1 VRQPAPTEEEIRHA
15 IDGKGRLAVPARF
28 RAELATGAHVTRWI
42 DNCAAIFPNQAWA
55 ELADRVSE
63 LRYADAGARAFS
75 RFLFSGAFEV
85 ELDGQG
91 RVVLPAG
98 LRQFAGLKS
107 EAVVVG
113 AADHIELWE
122 PARWDAVSADMNS
135 DEFAARIAN
144 LGI

>member
-1 VRQPAPTEEEIRHA
+1 MFTGEFRHA
-15 IDGKGRLAVPARF
+15 IDGKGRVAVPARF
-28 RAELATGAHVTRWI
+28 RAELATGGRVCRWI
-42 DNCAAIFPNQAWA
+42 DNCLAIFPNQAWQ
-55 ELADRVSE
+55 ELADRVSD

-75 RFLFSGAFEV
+75 RFLFSGAFDA

-91 RVVLPAG
+91 RVVLPAS

-107 EAVVVG
+107 EVVVVG

-122 PARWDAVSADMNS
+122 PGRWDAVSAEMNS
-135 DEFAARIAN
+135 DAFAERIAN

>member
-1 VRQPAPTEEEIRHA
+1 MFTGEFRHS

-28 RAELATGAHVTRWI
+28 RAGLAQGAHVSRWI
-42 DNCAAIFPNQAWA
+42 DGCLAIFPREAWERLA
-55 ELADRVSE
+55 ERVSS
-63 LRYADAGARAFS
+63 LPVSDAGARAFS

-91 RVVLPAG
+91 RVILPAA
-98 LRQFAGLKS
+98 LREFVGLKS

-113 AADHIELWE
+113 ARDRIELWE
-122 PARWDAVSADMNS
+122 PVRWDSYRADMSSADA
-135 DEFAARIAN
+135 FAERIAD

>member
-1 VRQPAPTEEEIRHA
+1 VFTGEFRHA
-15 IDGKGRLAVPARF
+15 IDGKGRVAVPARF
-28 RAELATGAHVTRWI
+28 RAELATGAHVSRWI
-42 DNCAAIFPNQAWA
+42 DNCLAIFPNQAWA

-122 PARWDAVSADMNS
+122 PKRWDAVSADMSS
-135 DEFAARIAN
+135 DEFAARIAD

>member
-1 VRQPAPTEEEIRHA
+1 MFTGEFRHS
-15 IDGKGRLAVPARF
+15 IDGKGRVAVPARF
-28 RAELATGAHVTRWI
+28 RAELARGAHVARWI
-42 DNCAAIFPNQAWA
+42 DSCLAIFPNEAW
-55 ELADRVSE
+55 ELLAGRVSE

-75 RFLFSGAFEV
+75 RFIFSGAFDV

-98 LRQFAGLKS
+98 LREFAGLKS

-113 AADHIELWE
+113 ARDHVELWE
-122 PARWDAVSADMNS
+122 PSRWVDYSADMNS
-135 DEFAARIAN
+135 AEMFAARIAD